1 MHQRAR
7 KLMALVSEHQNALEA
22 LQWCANKQD
31 YERVNGRILKIRQT
45 LGKKLD
51 VLCRQAE
58 RGVKAGE
65 KLQELAKKQRVQPE
79 NLR

>member
-7 KLMALVSEHQNALEA
+7 KLMALVIEYQNALEA
-22 LQWCANKQD
+22 LQWCSSKEE

-65 KLQELAKKQRVQPE
+65 KLQEMAKKQRANNE
-79 NLR
+79 KLG

>member
-7 KLMALVSEHQNALEA
+7 KLMALVIEHQNALEA

-31 YERVNGRILKIRQT
+31 YERVNARILKIRQT

-65 KLQELAKKQRVQPE
+65 KLQEMAKKQRVQNE
-79 NLR
+79 KLG

>member
-7 KLMALVSEHQNALEA
+7 KLMALVIEHQNALEA
-22 LQWCANKQD
+22 LQWCANKQE
-31 YERVNGRILKIRQT
+31 YERVNGRILKIRHT

-65 KLQELAKKQRVQPE
+65 KLQEMAKKQRANNE
-79 NLR
+79 KLG

>member
-7 KLMALVSEHQNALEA
+7 KLMALVIEHQNSLEA
-22 LQWCANKQD
+22 LQWCSSKED

-65 KLQELAKKQRVQPE
+65 KLQELAKKQRTQKE
-79 NLR
+79 NLG

>member
-7 KLMALVSEHQNALEA
+7 KLMALVIEHQNALEA
-22 LQWCANKQD
+22 LQWCASKED
-31 YERVNGRILKIRQT
+31 YERVNSRILKIRQT

-65 KLQELAKKQRVQPE
+65 KLQEIAKKQRVQNE
-79 NLR
+79 KLG

>member
-7 KLMALVSEHQNALEA
+7 KLMALVIEHQEAVDALY
-22 LQWCANKQD
+22 WCSSKD
-31 YERVNGRILKIRQT
+31 EYERVNGRILKIRQT

-65 KLQELAKKQRVQPE
+65 KLQELAKKQRANNE
-79 NLR
+79 KLG

>member
-1 MHQRAR
+1 
-7 KLMALVSEHQNALEA
+7 MALVSEHQEALEA
-22 LQWCANKQD
+22 LHWCSTKAE
-31 YERVNGRILKIRQT
+31 YERVSGRILKIRQT

-65 KLQELAKKQRVQPE
+65 KLQEMAKKQRANNE
-79 NLR
+79 KLG

>member
-7 KLMALVSEHQNALEA
+7 KLMALVSEHQEALEA
-22 LQWCANKQD
+22 LHWCSSKEE

-65 KLQELAKKQRVQPE
+65 KLQEMAKKQRANNE
-79 NLR
+79 KLG

>member
-7 KLMALVSEHQNALEA
+7 KLMALVIEHQNALEA

-31 YERVNGRILKIRQT
+31 YERANGRILKIRQT

-65 KLQELAKKQRVQPE
+65 KLQEMAKKQRAEKE
-79 NLR
+79 NLG